1 MRNARGRMAAGN
13 WSVVNRTL
21 LYKPCPENF
30 PFDKQAIDKRFG
42 RAGKSLISLE
52 VLRAVQH
59 ALR

>member
-1 MRNARGRMAAGN
+1 
-13 WSVVNRTL
+13 

-30 PFDKQAIDKRFG
+30 PFDNFAIDKRFG

-52 VLRAVQH
+52 VLRAVQQ